1 MFKHNVNNIHW
12 TTSSADRHGNI
23 SLYDSQYT
31 RISNSL
37 QQQLATIYRTDE
49 KSIVVHVKPV
59 QQQMGGSD
67 CGLFS
72 LAFAIDLASGVDPA
86 TISYNQS
93 RMRLHLASCLA
104 EKALRPFPRRK
115 TEVRNRA
122 PNIKLTVNVY
132 CICRLP
138 ESFSKTMISCDHCV
152 EWFHLRCVGLKRV
165 KKTFFCPSCKPY
177 R

>member
-1 MFKHNVNNIHW
+1 
-12 TTSSADRHGNI
+12 
-23 SLYDSQYT
+23 
-31 RISNSL
+31 
-37 QQQLATIYRTDE
+37 
-49 KSIVVHVKPV
+49 
-59 QQQMGGSD
+59 MGGSD

-165 KKTFFCPSCKPY
+165 KKTFFVPHVNHIGRVRSSLSSFI
-177 R
+177 